1 MQSYQETK
9 EEEEIEPLAGEAC
22 PHIIWCGKT
31 GFGGKAHEFA
41 RCLSK
46 RPNQKRSG
54 LPPSCTVPSP
64 AGFRMLNRQR
74 CV

>member
-9 EEEEIEPLAGEAC
+9 EEEIEPLAGEAY
-22 PHIIWCGKT
+22 PYFIRCGKA
-31 GFGGKAHEFA
+31 GFGEKAHEFA
-41 RCLSK
+41 RRLSK

-54 LPPSCTVPSP
+54 LPASCTVPSP